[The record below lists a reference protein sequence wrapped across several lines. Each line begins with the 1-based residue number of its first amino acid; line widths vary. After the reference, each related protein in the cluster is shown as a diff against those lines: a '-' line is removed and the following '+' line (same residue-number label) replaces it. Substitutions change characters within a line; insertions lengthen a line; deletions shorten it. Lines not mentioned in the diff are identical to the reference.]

1 MVSSRDDFSQ
11 RLLNNREW
19 RRLST
24 LASELD
30 PTLDGTLQ
38 NFLVRPFGAV
48 VSTDSG
54 LLSRAFVVK
63 ADDDSSG
70 RKVLLKLRHSDWLAL
85 EDSTGVFK
93 VIQSQVRVAHEEVM
107 LDCTHAH
114 TTVICT
120 AALDA
125 DTSISMAEIFSGGFS
140 GWSQA
145 AYVMH
150 RSGTP
155 LHTSW
160 TLDVDPECEA
170 MLALQTP
177 GLHCIWHGN
186 ALEDILDDTP
196 QTVHVCAN
204 VQSDWW
210 LRMFAIRPVHI
221 AALSPPCQPWSTA
234 GSGAGLASD
243 DGMLMLRAIDILGAV
258 EVPVV
263 TLEQVGGF
271 LKHQH
276 APAVLSAWEDVGYSI
291 AWQATIDL
299 LDVLPSSRHRTLLV
313 FRHRTCRGPPALSG
327 HNWASTRR
335 HNLATAQVLFDL
347 PHTLLQPLILSDEL
361 AATYLDPWFMPPSP
375 RGGQVSQGRIEAFR
389 IRTAATVAGCFMAQY
404 QFQHE
409 LPPNQLSSKGLLGFV
424 LRHQGVLRFFSGAEI
439 AALHGA
445 VRPVLLPADRRCQM
459 RLLGNS
465 LAVPQAAAGLAY
477 ACHAL
482 GYKGS
487 PEPAAAVASCLSA
500 RIHNANAFFLPN
512 GPDWILCRKSQVA
525 DLLTSGVLKP
535 LPLPSPTAPIDFVPL
550 TFQSQQSEITVYA
563 PAGAQALRVL
573 SHLGV
578 AHIAPTLPIVAHDHL
593 HALRLSVAQLPSL
606 GCTGFLDGCADR
618 EGLCTVLVSNGVFI
632 VDTWSPRMWTQLL
645 NVFDFLTAEAED
657 LCCWSPSGQK
667 LQCADDFEGCV
678 VANTSPPEAPY
689 LPLSLLAN
697 TVPDIRVEFFAQ
709 EARLTC
715 PAGLAVDM
723 WLGFPFHLT
732 LAYGWDAQIDNFP
745 PAADAPMLIRM
756 QPMLLRLH
764 LQPATLPRQLRIW
777 FIVACLEAQ
786 TVTSDTEGSMLVEI
800 QVEAQRIWWGHL
812 PDLLRIAQLEQYWR
826 DASRVCQLPPDAR
839 VFSGPHLLQA
849 DDTLLAVHARHRH
862 RIVRKSGHLLITLQ
876 PSVFGGGV
884 KDEQA
889 HWAQTRAASICL
901 AQGLDLRTTTAF
913 VDEVA
918 KGGSTARLSQAIKAT
933 SEDAKWNQ
941 LSAYAKELG
950 VPVPQTTSLFQRAD
964 QRAKRQF
971 QKRRAQHS
979 ECLKASAVQV
989 QGGFFVNEDNSPTQI
1004 IDSIRP
1010 GATGLL
1016 LVDSDQ
1022 AADALATL
1030 QGVQPEELG
1039 ILVLGHTCPE
1049 PDSCSRRLSF
1059 PATGRACGSQLLLAG
1074 CLHNVGGKAIRPSQ
1088 QTDITVAL
1096 PDILCCSFTAF
1107 ADEFPSGQWD
1117 QIVQASETDLVCVSG
1132 CCSRQDHH
1140 KPVGPPVP
1148 LQGQGC
1154 QPHRC

>member
-1 MVSSRDDFSQ
+1 
-11 RLLNNREW
+11 
-19 RRLST
+19 
-24 LASELD
+24 
-30 PTLDGTLQ
+30 
-38 NFLVRPFGAV
+38 
-48 VSTDSG
+48 
-54 LLSRAFVVK
+54 
-63 ADDDSSG
+63 
-70 RKVLLKLRHSDWLAL
+70 
-85 EDSTGVFK
+85 
-93 VIQSQVRVAHEEVM
+93 
-107 LDCTHAH
+107 
-114 TTVICT
+114 
-120 AALDA
+120 
-125 DTSISMAEIFSGGFS
+125 
-140 GWSQA
+140 
-145 AYVMH
+145 
-150 RSGTP
+150 
-155 LHTSW
+155 
-160 TLDVDPECEA
+160 
-170 MLALQTP
+170 
-177 GLHCIWHGN
+177 
-186 ALEDILDDTP
+186 
-196 QTVHVCAN
+196 
-204 VQSDWW
+204 
-210 LRMFAIRPVHI
+210 
-221 AALSPPCQPWSTA
+221 
-234 GSGAGLASD
+234 
-243 DGMLMLRAIDILGAV
+243 MLMLRAIDILGAV

-525 DLLTSGVLKP
+525 DLLSARIHNANAFFLPNGPDWILCRKSQVADLLTSGVLKP

-645 NVFDFLTAEAED
+645 NVFDFLTAEAEDLCCWSPSGQKLQCADDFEGCVVANTSPPEAPYLPLSLLED

-950 VPVPQTTSLFQRAD
+950 VPVP
-964 QRAKRQF
+964 
-971 QKRRAQHS
+971 
-979 ECLKASAVQV
+979 
-989 QGGFFVNEDNSPTQI
+989 
-1004 IDSIRP
+1004 
-1010 GATGLL
+1010 
-1016 LVDSDQ
+1016 
-1022 AADALATL
+1022 
-1030 QGVQPEELG
+1030 
-1039 ILVLGHTCPE
+1039 
-1049 PDSCSRRLSF
+1049 
-1059 PATGRACGSQLLLAG
+1059 
-1074 CLHNVGGKAIRPSQ
+1074 
-1088 QTDITVAL
+1088 
-1096 PDILCCSFTAF
+1096 
-1107 ADEFPSGQWD
+1107 
-1117 QIVQASETDLVCVSG
+1117 
-1132 CCSRQDHH
+1132 
-1140 KPVGPPVP
+1140 
-1148 LQGQGC
+1148 
-1154 QPHRC
+1154 